1 MMLAYFVFG
10 ASSPQR
16 NPDFRIASQKFLIDL
31 VSQVCQETDSFH
43 ITLQAVG
50 DQGRLR
56 WPVPKNAQVPIRA
69 FLADHGVMNRF
80 EEQWAFMQQDCVVTY
95 FHGKRLAT
103 CVTAEYCF

>member
-69 FLADHGVMNRF
+69 FLADHGVMF
-80 EEQWAFMQQDCVVTY
+80 KGDVETTPAMAFSSP
-95 FHGKRLAT
+95 AT
-103 CVTAEYCF
+103 ASIRKGARG